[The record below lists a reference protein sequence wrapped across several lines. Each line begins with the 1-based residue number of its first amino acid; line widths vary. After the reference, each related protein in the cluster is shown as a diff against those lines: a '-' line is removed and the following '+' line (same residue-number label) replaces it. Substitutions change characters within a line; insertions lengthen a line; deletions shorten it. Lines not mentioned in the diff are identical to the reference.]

1 VILTEVWPKY
11 AKTILV
17 GTWHTSAPLRRMG
30 LRTRRGDSIRRVAE
44 GKVIELLRSK
54 WATGLEAL
62 G

>member
-1 VILTEVWPKY
+1 M
-11 AKTILV
+11 
-17 GTWHTSAPLRRMG
+17 GTLRRRCGGMG
-30 LRTRRGDSIRRVAE
+30 LRTRRGDSILHGAE